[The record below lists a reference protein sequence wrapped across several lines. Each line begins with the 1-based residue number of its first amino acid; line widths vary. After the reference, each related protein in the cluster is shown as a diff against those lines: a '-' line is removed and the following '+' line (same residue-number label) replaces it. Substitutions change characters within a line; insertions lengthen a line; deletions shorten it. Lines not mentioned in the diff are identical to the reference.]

1 MLSVPPAFVLSQDQ
15 TLYYSCISRIF
26 RFVEINPVHNACVIT
41 SCVLFFSLYL
51 TSCFLQIFI
60 QRNLKGRYFFLA
72 LFDFQDAALFTHCA
86 LLRHFWHPG
95 FTQFFQVPLS
105 LPLTD
110 FSSRCDS
117 YLIISQLLRFVN
129 PFLKSFSKSFSLRRY
144 TSLSCNFYIISHC
157 LFFVKPFSEISFNSL
172 RSAFRLC
179 TFKRLPDAQIFRT
192 HFTF

>member
-1 MLSVPPAFVLSQDQ
+1 MC
-15 TLYYSCISRIF
+15 T
-26 RFVEINPVHNACVIT
+26 
-41 SCVLFFSLYL
+41 FFSLYL
-51 TSCFLQIFI
+51 TSCFLFSKESQGS
-60 QRNLKGRYFFLA
+60 LLFLA

-117 YLIISQLLRFVN
+117 YLIISQLFEFVKY
-129 PFLKSFSKSFSLRRY
+129 FFQVFSNSFSLRRY
-144 TSLSCNFYIISHC
+144 ISLSCNFYIISHC

-179 TFKRLPDAQIFRT
+179 PFKRLPDAQIFLTYFVSRLSSRPT
-192 HFTF
+192 ALLLYHLLSALSSLSNV

>member
-1 MLSVPPAFVLSQDQ
+1 MC
-15 TLYYSCISRIF
+15 T
-26 RFVEINPVHNACVIT
+26 
-41 SCVLFFSLYL
+41 FFSLYL
-51 TSCFLQIFI
+51 TSCFLFSKESQGS
-60 QRNLKGRYFFLA
+60 LLFLA

-144 TSLSCNFYIISHC
+144 ISLSCNFYIISHC
-157 LFFVKPFSEISFNSL
+157 LPFVKLFLNLFSKFFP
-172 RSAFRLC
+172 SAFRLC
-179 TFKRLPDAQIFRT
+179 SFKRLPCVQIFLTYFVSRLSSRPT
-192 HFTF
+192 ALLLYHLLSALSSLSNV

>member
-1 MLSVPPAFVLSQDQ
+1 MYFFQSVLDFLFPSNLHPKESQG
-15 TLYYSCISRIF
+15 
-26 RFVEINPVHNACVIT
+26 
-41 SCVLFFSLYL
+41 SLL
-51 TSCFLQIFI
+51 
-60 QRNLKGRYFFLA
+60 FLA

-179 TFKRLPDAQIFRT
+179 TFKRLPDAQIFLT
-192 HFTF
+192 YFTFLTRSPFDSFIIISPFICVVK